1 MTVTTW
7 RPLLAAATALVVPA
21 ALLGSGPAAHASNT
35 ADRATGKQPT
45 AIGRGGAVTSVD
57 PEATRVGLRV
67 LRRGG
72 NAVDAAVAA
81 AATLGVTEPYSTGIG
96 GGGFFVFYDAKAKK
110 VRTIDGRETAPSA
123 TTADTYRG
131 LTFDEAVNS
140 GLSVGVPGTPATWV
154 TALRRWGTRSL
165 ASSLAP
171 AAAVARRGF
180 VVDQTFHD
188 QTAANAAR
196 FADILPTRRLFLPG
210 GQPPAVGSI
219 FRNPALARTYDRL
232 GRKGVRWLYAGRL
245 GREIVRTVRTPP
257 KDPASTRNVRPGL
270 LTAADLAGYRA
281 VRREP
286 TSVRYRGVRVWGMPP
301 PSSGGSTIGEAL
313 NILEGVDLG
322 AVFRADPTRA
332 LHDYF
337 EASALAYA
345 DRGAYVGDPRAMQP
359 GVLRQLLSQPFADE
373 RFCRLDQTTAAVKPV
388 PAGTPD
394 GSYDTNCDNI
404 PDGTV
409 AVPDHEG
416 LSTSHLTVADRWGN
430 IVTYTLTIEQTGG
443 SALTVPGRGFL
454 LNNELTDFDLAPTSA
469 TAPNA
474 PGPGKRPRSSMS
486 PTIVTDH
493 GRPILATGSPGGSTI
508 ITTVLQVLLNRLDFG
523 MSLPE
528 AVAAPRASQRNTADV
543 QAEPAFDRSGLTA
556 YGHTFVAPP
565 DPPEIGA
572 VTGIELRPGGRL
584 IAVAEPVRRGGGDA
598 RVVRPR

>member
-21 ALLGSGPAAHASNT
+21 ALLGSGPAAHAANT

-301 PSSGGSTIGEAL
+301 PSSGGSTVGEAL

-322 AVFRADPTRA
+322 AVFRADPNRA

-337 EASALAYA
+337 EASALAFA

-394 GSYDTNCDNI
+394 GSYDTNCDDI

-409 AVPDHEG
+409 AGRTTRACPPR
-416 LSTSHLTVADRWGN
+416 TSRSP
-430 IVTYTLTIEQTGG
+430 TGG
-443 SALTVPGRGFL
+443 A
-454 LNNELTDFDLAPTSA
+454 TS
-469 TAPNA
+469 
-474 PGPGKRPRSSMS
+474 S
-486 PTIVTDH
+486 PT
-493 GRPILATGSPGGSTI
+493 R
-508 ITTVLQVLLNRLDFG
+508 
-523 MSLPE
+523 
-528 AVAAPRASQRNTADV
+528 
-543 QAEPAFDRSGLTA
+543 
-556 YGHTFVAPP
+556 
-565 DPPEIGA
+565 
-572 VTGIELRPGGRL
+572 
-584 IAVAEPVRRGGGDA
+584 
-598 RVVRPR
+598 